1 MIHAVWFIWY
11 DFLKSHRSLA
21 TQKRWKYSMPLRN
34 SCLYKSIFQEN
45 FRYKNQKFVSYSH
58 VFVLLY
64 VFQDRMLN
72 KIRNTGK
79 DPCLKKYIFVSKFLL
94 ETNRCFGDKFQM
106 LMTDSLYWKCNQH
119 NFLQHRRWPKKIC
132 HQHNFVINITVTRHC
147 VNNKVDQL
155 TVYFLKFICFPKIHC
170 FFCFLK

>member
-1 MIHAVWFIWY
+1 MSHMVWTFKICELSG
-11 DFLKSHRSLA
+11 DTKGESILS
-21 TQKRWKYSMPLRN
+21 RN

-58 VFVLLY
+58 VFVLLC

-94 ETNRCFGDKFQM
+94 ETNRCWRRNVLVTSFKCWWPILCIENVINIIFDSIEGDQ
-106 LMTDSLYWKCNQH
+106 
-119 NFLQHRRWPKKIC
+119 KIC
-132 HQHNFVINITVTRHC
+132 HQHNFVINNTVTRHC
-147 VNNKVDQL
+147 VNNRVDQL
-155 TVYFLKFICFPKIHC
+155 TVYFLKFICFPRIHC
-170 FFCFLK
+170 FLCFLK